1 MTNISIPYAG
11 FFDKFLINYPLVS
24 YSIVILYVLFVKW
37 IGPAIMRKRK
47 PYSLQKVLIA
57 YNFIQALANLSI
69 FSSGLYSI
77 IKFWDSRCVITKNE
91 NFYKFLEMLL
101 NPGYNLYILKFV
113 DLLDTVF
120 FVLRKKQNQVSFLHV
135 FHHAGMCLLFTWGF
149 QKLHLIL
156 SFYLLIGMT
165 INTAVHVIM
174 YTYYGLAAIGPH
186 MQKYL
191 WWKKHLTRLQIGQIF
206 FVLVYM
212 VFGFLTGCEEFGKME
227 MYSLGYGLIILL
239 LFLNFYRKYEKA

>member
-69 FSSGLYSI
+69 FSS
-77 IKFWDSRCVITKNE
+77 
-91 NFYKFLEMLL
+91 MLL

-149 QKLHLIL
+149 QKLHLIV
-156 SFYLLIGMT
+156 SI
-165 INTAVHVIM
+165 
-174 YTYYGLAAIGPH
+174 
-186 MQKYL
+186 
-191 WWKKHLTRLQIGQIF
+191 
-206 FVLVYM
+206 
-212 VFGFLTGCEEFGKME
+212 
-227 MYSLGYGLIILL
+227 YSLV
-239 LFLNFYRKYEKA
+239 